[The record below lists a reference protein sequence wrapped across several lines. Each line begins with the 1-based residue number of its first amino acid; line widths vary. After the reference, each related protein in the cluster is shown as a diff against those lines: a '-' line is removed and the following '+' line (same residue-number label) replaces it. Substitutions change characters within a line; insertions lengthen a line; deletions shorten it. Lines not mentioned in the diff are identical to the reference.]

1 MRMAVAA
8 PTPSLREAS
17 CCRVEVMK
25 GGGGLRRTWR
35 RSIEATAKAR
45 RSISRLA
52 CSARSWLSRSNLS
65 SLRPSRWVRRAFNV
79 CFLAVPN
86 SASTVQYSRR
96 LEDLDLGLALADQAQ
111 RHRLHAAG
119 RAAARQLAPQHRREG
134 EAHQIVERAA
144 RQVGVDQR
152 LVEVARMGDGVEH
165 RLLGDG
171 VEGDALD
178 VDALQ
183 RLLARRACR
192 ARARRSPRP
201 RDPGRWRDRACRP
214 W

>member
-8 PTPSLREAS
+8 PKPSLREAS

-35 RSIEATAKAR
+35 RSIDGDREGAALDLALGLLGALLGVEVELVELAAVEMGEAGLQ
-45 RSISRLA
+45 RLLLGGA
-52 CSARSWLSRSNLS
+52 EQRVD
-65 SLRPSRWVRRAFNV
+65 RPVFAG
-79 CFLAVPN
+79 
-86 SASTVQYSRR
+86 

-144 RQVGVDQR
+144 GQVGVDQR

-171 VEGDALD
+171 VEGDPLH
-178 VDALQ
+178 VDALAAPSCASSTSRTCQ
-183 RLLARRACR
+183 EIASPSRSGSVAR
-192 ARARRSPRP
+192 
-201 RDPGRWRDRACRP
+201 
-214 W
+214 